1 LLLPDGAAVPAQAA
15 AIHCLRTGWNEPITS
30 MLRPQVIQYK
40 KIHQGNN
47 VMSQQ
52 PSEHTTQ
59 INGHRIAYRQQGEGS
74 PVILIH
80 GIPTSS
86 LMWREIIPQL
96 ATRHR
101 VIAPDLLNYG
111 LSEKPA
117 SADVSINAQSRM
129 IVQLMDALGVRRAD
143 VVAHDIGGGVAQ
155 LIAVNYPEKI
165 RRLVLLDSICFD
177 SWPIPE
183 FEPLQAPEAESAMS
197 LSAFIEMMRGF
208 MPGGVHNKAVMT
220 DEVIDM
226 VLAPWSSEVGKRAF
240 FRNLRRL
247 NKEYTQAIADELG
260 RIAQPTLV
268 MWGDKDPFQKPAYAD
283 KLAAAIPDAQLAWIK
298 DVGHWLIEEKPDEV
312 GDLIKR
318 FLD

>member
-1 LLLPDGAAVPAQAA
+1 
-15 AIHCLRTGWNEPITS
+15 
-30 MLRPQVIQYK
+30 
-40 KIHQGNN
+40 
-47 VMSQQ
+47 MSQQ
-52 PSEHTTQ
+52 PSEHRTH
-59 INGHRIAYRQQGEGS
+59 IDGYPIAYRQQGEGS

-86 LMWREIIPQL
+86 LMWRAIIPKL

-117 SADVSINAQSRM
+117 SADVPIAAQSRM

-165 RRLVLLDSICFD
+165 RRLALLDSVCFD

-183 FEPLQAPEAESAMS
+183 FEPLQQPGAEAAMS
-197 LSAFIEMMRGF
+197 LAAFIDMMRGF
-208 MPGGVHNKAVMT
+208 MPTGVQNKEAMT
-220 DEVIDM
+220 DEVIEM
-226 VLAPWSSEVGKRAF
+226 YLAPWSSEDGKRAF

-247 NKEYTQAIADELG
+247 NKEYTQAIADGLG
-260 RIAQPTLV
+260 GMTHPTLV

-283 KLAAAIPDAQLAWIK
+283 KLVAAIPNAQLVWIE
-298 DVGHWLIEEKPDEV
+298 DAGHWLIEEKPVEI
-312 GDLIKR
+312 GDRIMQ
-318 FLD
+318 FLG